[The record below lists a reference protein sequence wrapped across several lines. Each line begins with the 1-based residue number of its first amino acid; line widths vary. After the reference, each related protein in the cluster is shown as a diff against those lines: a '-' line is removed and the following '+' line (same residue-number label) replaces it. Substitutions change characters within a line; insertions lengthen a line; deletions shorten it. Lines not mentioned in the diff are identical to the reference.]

1 LTCLFIAVIT
11 VSCHTFDLSFYCC
24 HYCIL
29 PHIWP
34 VCSLPSLLYLA
45 THLTCLFIAVITV
58 SCHTFDLSLYC
69 RHYCSMPHTLTVCL
83 LLSLLYLATHLT
95 WVFIAVITVS
105 CHIFYLS
112 VYCCHYCILPH
123 IWSVCLLPS
132 LLYLATH
139 LLGVQISQKG
149 KFYAVWHTPSF
160 RLVCS
165 SRRFD
170 VYKCLHFQSQAVQE
184 EQIYFL
190 DCFDRE
196 EIELRIRRNH
206 RICTPIDTYLELQQH
221 GC

>member
-1 LTCLFIAVIT
+1 MLNGHRHFPAALPLGEKSGIHEIWGSVGPGDGSNIFGTEKSTGPIGIRLPDRRAHSPFATPTAVIT
-11 VSCHTFDLSFYCC
+11 AVCAKENK
-24 HYCIL
+24 IL
-29 PHIWP
+29 KHISPSPHFTC
-34 VCSLPSLLYLA
+34 VCA
-45 THLTCLFIAVITV
+45 
-58 SCHTFDLSLYC
+58 
-69 RHYCSMPHTLTVCL
+69 
-83 LLSLLYLATHLT
+83 
-95 WVFIAVITVS
+95 
-105 CHIFYLS
+105 
-112 VYCCHYCILPH
+112 
-123 IWSVCLLPS
+123 VCLLPS